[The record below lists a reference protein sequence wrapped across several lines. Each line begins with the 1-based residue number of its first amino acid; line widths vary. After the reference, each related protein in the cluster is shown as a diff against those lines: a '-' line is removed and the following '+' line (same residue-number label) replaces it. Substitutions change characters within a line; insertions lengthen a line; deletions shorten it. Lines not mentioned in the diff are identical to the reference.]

1 MEEPRKLYPFKF
13 LPIGES
19 FAWGGRLLENKYG
32 KSFVE
37 SDPQGRL
44 RKLPQGCPVA
54 ESHEIADLGYRDS
67 QILDGWLAG
76 NTLSEVM
83 DMYLDRIVG
92 EKVFAH
98 YGRQFPLSIK
108 LIDAE
113 GRIPMM
119 VHPDDETAGQRYDF
133 LGKSKMWYV
142 LDARPG
148 ARIWLGLGRDSDAGE
163 LYAACVDG
171 SIEGLLNAVEPHP
184 GDCFHIRP
192 GTVHA
197 AEGVVLLEV
206 SEASPLDF
214 CLHAWGEEVPD
225 EEFDSAL
232 GLVEA
237 LDFIDY
243 KKFIDPFVGLRPPQD
258 DKKEASPQDDKKEA
272 SPQDDKKEASP
283 RDDNVIPSGAKES
296 VPPSD
301 EKGGRRSETLVKSP
315 EFTATRLELKDPVHI
330 LAGENG
336 SFAAYVCVSGEA
348 SVQVP
353 APGGMESTLLKA
365 GETVLVPAEIEDFY
379 LVPRQSGTVLVEVLV
394 EREEEPDAY
403 IDPSA
408 EPELPGEGEEYK
420 FNSVYGRFS
429 KN

>member
-1 MEEPRKLYPFKF
+1 MEEPKKLYPLKF
-13 LPIGES
+13 LPIGED
-19 FAWGGRLLENKYG
+19 FGWGGRELERKYG
-32 KSFVE
+32 KSFVT
-37 SDPQGRL
+37 SDGQGRL
-44 RKLPQGCPVA
+44 GRMEKGSRVA

-76 NTLSEVM
+76 NSLSEVM

-92 EKVFAH
+92 ERVFGY

-113 GRIPMM
+113 GHIPLM
-119 VHPDDETAGQRYDF
+119 VHPDDVTAGQRFDF

-142 LDARPG
+142 IDVRPG
-148 ARIWLGLGRDSDAGE
+148 AQLQLGFERDTDADE
-163 LYAACVDG
+163 LYRCCMDG
-171 SIEGLLNAVEPHP
+171 SVAGLLHTVEPHP

-192 GTVHA
+192 GTVHSA
-197 AEGVVLLEV
+197 AGVLLLEV

-214 CLHAWGEEVPD
+214 CLYGWGEEVS
-225 EEFDSAL
+225 EVQFDSAL
-232 GLVEA
+232 GLIEA

-243 KKFIDPFVGLRPPQD
+243 R
-258 DKKEASPQDDKKEA
+258 AST
-272 SPQDDKKEASP
+272 
-283 RDDNVIPSGAKES
+283 VTSGAENSPK
-296 VPPSD
+296 
-301 EKGGRRSETLVKSP
+301 LVKSD
-315 EFTATRLELKDPVHI
+315 EFTANRLELKDPVHI
-330 LAGENG
+330 IPGENG
-336 SFAAYVCVSGEA
+336 GFSIYVCISGEA

-353 APGGMESTLLKA
+353 AHGGMESTILTA
-365 GETVLVPAEIEDFY
+365 GETVLVPAEIDDFY
-379 LVPRQSGTVLVEVLV
+379 LVPRQGGTVLVEVLV

-429 KN
+429 KD

>member
-1 MEEPRKLYPFKF
+1 MENPRKLYPFKF
-13 LPIGES
+13 LPIGET
-19 FAWGGRLLENKYG
+19 FAWGGSSLEKKYD

-37 SDPQGRL
+37 SDGQGRL
-44 RKLPQGCPVA
+44 RKLPPGGRVA

-92 EKVFAH
+92 EKAFAY

-113 GRIPMM
+113 GRIPLM
-119 VHPDDETAGQRYDF
+119 VNPDDETASQRYDF
-133 LGKSKMWYV
+133 LGKAKMWYV
-142 LDARPG
+142 LEARPG
-148 ARIWLGLGRDSDAGE
+148 ARIWQGFVRNIDAGE
-163 LYAACVDG
+163 LYAACLDG
-171 SIEGLLNAVEPHP
+171 SVEGLLNAVEPRP
-184 GDCFHIRP
+184 GDCFHLRP
-192 GTVHA
+192 GTVHS

-214 CLHAWGEEVPD
+214 CLHDWGDGLPED
-225 EEFDSAL
+225 EFDPAL
-232 GLVEA
+232 GLEEA
-237 LDFIDY
+237 LDFIDF
-243 KKFIDPFVGLRPPQD
+243 KAFKDVMPGSDL
-258 DKKEASPQDDKKEA
+258 ASH
-272 SPQDDKKEASP
+272 
-283 RDDNVIPSGAKES
+283 
-296 VPPSD
+296 
-301 EKGGRRSETLVKSP
+301 TLVKCP
-315 EFTATRLELKDPVHI
+315 EFTATRLDLKDPVHI
-330 LAGENG
+330 NAGTDG
-336 SFAAYVCVSGEA
+336 GFAVYACVSGEA

-353 APGGMESTLLKA
+353 APGGMESTLLRA
-365 GETVLVPAEIEDFY
+365 GETVLVPAEVDDFY

-394 EREEEPDAY
+394 DREEEPDAY